1 MYNLHS
7 REGQGEI
14 IEGQNKNI
22 IYRFALTMKLDSK
35 FLHNLS
41 HENTMLL
48 KSEPDQVKGREN
60 MLLTINDYIG

>member
-41 HENTMLL
+41 HENTIYVVEIRARSSLGER
-48 KSEPDQVKGREN
+48 KYAVDN
-60 MLLTINDYIG
+60 